1 MMSFMGVTVSNFNSM
16 FRRGFIWKA
25 KARFVHSKF
34 LANYSDHQKD
44 GIFASD
50 PSLSKFLSTS
60 QASIAGLRMQ
70 WAFERTHTKD
80 TCYQLTEDYS
90 NGGDQ
95 YLTEDVM
102 RAACGIPVRQR
113 QFQDTEG
120 INAALAA
127 EVSSQDE
134 RDEKDTAWERLRVF
148 IFQTMLDA
156 TMEVMSY
163 TEFKKLSFKQKD
175 TPNLPKEKLWDQ
187 IEEQGVVRQGIVKHK
202 TSKVK
207 PGSFIPKITLAKDF
221 RDLCQ
226 PLQDSEVRMIFEEEH
241 DVHSLRQYAFRHGAR
256 KSNADVLEQYHT
268 ESIRALSAA
277 KPGKKTVEQTQA
289 CNKHQSS
296 LDSIREHEN
305 SIMQVLNGGA
315 CAAKRRRLR
324 PRESLTEDERVEGV
338 RDSQAPTL
346 TSRQITYH
354 YPDASFYSIT
364 PRRYSG
370 LGSAQKMSRGL
381 QVHVLEGHTADL
393 DIKNCCLTLTYQI
406 LGQLKPSPPLPGDL
420 ASLLDE
426 ITHRRSD
433 FVKRLGV
440 CDTEGKEIL
449 NALVNG
455 GAIPPHLR
463 NNESAQK
470 LQRLSLYLRWVACN
484 LLHDDYMK
492 LKDSKQKQFP
502 SATTFSLMWH
512 AVEDRILQAWTE
524 HILATQTKPSHL
536 SLHFDGV
543 RVSRNVMEE
552 AQRYIESCQKAIKEK
567 TSFDVVIVEKKAKDF
582 MSHVRE
588 QSTQKVE
595 IRHLPDACTLVGNCI
610 PCALWH
616 IAPLLRLTITSSIQN
631 HELSENTEALK
642 RRWRTYRSAA
652 ALYKTDLMC
661 SVGLPADDVLS
672 YILHYEGNGC
682 PHCVAVQV
690 LADRQNVMVVNGR
703 TSMKLSMLA
712 FREAFAAAV
721 DRSTVVTYWQRR
733 SRGELAD
740 KTGHLPDMQAGA
752 DISSDDEAAN
762 DEVCTARFSFDEDN
776 KPVVSDNIQQTL
788 RREVEETLLDL
799 RLGHKE

>member
-1 MMSFMGVTVSNFNSM
+1 
-16 FRRGFIWKA
+16 
-25 KARFVHSKF
+25 
-34 LANYSDHQKD
+34 
-44 GIFASD
+44 
-50 PSLSKFLSTS
+50 
-60 QASIAGLRMQ
+60 
-70 WAFERTHTKD
+70 
-80 TCYQLTEDYS
+80 
-90 NGGDQ
+90 
-95 YLTEDVM
+95 
-102 RAACGIPVRQR
+102 
-113 QFQDTEG
+113 
-120 INAALAA
+120 
-127 EVSSQDE
+127 
-134 RDEKDTAWERLRVF
+134 
-148 IFQTMLDA
+148 
-156 TMEVMSY
+156 
-163 TEFKKLSFKQKD
+163 
-175 TPNLPKEKLWDQ
+175 
-187 IEEQGVVRQGIVKHK
+187 
-202 TSKVK
+202 
-207 PGSFIPKITLAKDF
+207 
-221 RDLCQ
+221 
-226 PLQDSEVRMIFEEEH
+226 
-241 DVHSLRQYAFRHGAR
+241 YAFRHGAR

-296 LDSIREHEN
+296 LDSIREHEK

-315 CAAKRRRLR
+315 CAAKR
-324 PRESLTEDERVEGV
+324 
-338 RDSQAPTL
+338 
-346 TSRQITYH
+346 
-354 YPDASFYSIT
+354 
-364 PRRYSG
+364 
-370 LGSAQKMSRGL
+370 
-381 QVHVLEGHTADL
+381 
-393 DIKNCCLTLTYQI
+393 
-406 LGQLKPSPPLPGDL
+406 
-420 ASLLDE
+420 
-426 ITHRRSD
+426 RRSD

-492 LKDSKQKQFP
+492 L
-502 SATTFSLMWH
+502 
-512 AVEDRILQAWTE
+512 
-524 HILATQTKPSHL
+524 
-536 SLHFDGV
+536 
-543 RVSRNVMEE
+543 
-552 AQRYIESCQKAIKEK
+552 KEK

-690 LADRQNVMVVNGR
+690 LADRQNVMVLNGR

-740 KTGHLPDMQAGA
+740 KTGHLLDMQAGA

-799 RLGHKE
+799 KA

>member
-1 MMSFMGVTVSNFNSM
+1 
-16 FRRGFIWKA
+16 
-25 KARFVHSKF
+25 
-34 LANYSDHQKD
+34 
-44 GIFASD
+44 
-50 PSLSKFLSTS
+50 
-60 QASIAGLRMQ
+60 
-70 WAFERTHTKD
+70 
-80 TCYQLTEDYS
+80 
-90 NGGDQ
+90 
-95 YLTEDVM
+95 
-102 RAACGIPVRQR
+102 
-113 QFQDTEG
+113 
-120 INAALAA
+120 
-127 EVSSQDE
+127 
-134 RDEKDTAWERLRVF
+134 
-148 IFQTMLDA
+148 
-156 TMEVMSY
+156 
-163 TEFKKLSFKQKD
+163 
-175 TPNLPKEKLWDQ
+175 
-187 IEEQGVVRQGIVKHK
+187 
-202 TSKVK
+202 
-207 PGSFIPKITLAKDF
+207 
-221 RDLCQ
+221 
-226 PLQDSEVRMIFEEEH
+226 
-241 DVHSLRQYAFRHGAR
+241 
-256 KSNADVLEQYHT
+256 
-268 ESIRALSAA
+268 
-277 KPGKKTVEQTQA
+277 
-289 CNKHQSS
+289 
-296 LDSIREHEN
+296 
-305 SIMQVLNGGA
+305 
-315 CAAKRRRLR
+315 
-324 PRESLTEDERVEGV
+324 
-338 RDSQAPTL
+338 
-346 TSRQITYH
+346 
-354 YPDASFYSIT
+354 
-364 PRRYSG
+364 
-370 LGSAQKMSRGL
+370 
-381 QVHVLEGHTADL
+381 
-393 DIKNCCLTLTYQI
+393 
-406 LGQLKPSPPLPGDL
+406 
-420 ASLLDE
+420 
-426 ITHRRSD
+426 
-433 FVKRLGV
+433 
-440 CDTEGKEIL
+440 
-449 NALVNG
+449 
-455 GAIPPHLR
+455 
-463 NNESAQK
+463 
-470 LQRLSLYLRWVACN
+470 
-484 LLHDDYMK
+484 
-492 LKDSKQKQFP
+492 
-502 SATTFSLMWH
+502 MWH

>member
-1 MMSFMGVTVSNFNSM
+1 
-16 FRRGFIWKA
+16 
-25 KARFVHSKF
+25 
-34 LANYSDHQKD
+34 
-44 GIFASD
+44 
-50 PSLSKFLSTS
+50 
-60 QASIAGLRMQ
+60 
-70 WAFERTHTKD
+70 
-80 TCYQLTEDYS
+80 
-90 NGGDQ
+90 
-95 YLTEDVM
+95 
-102 RAACGIPVRQR
+102 
-113 QFQDTEG
+113 
-120 INAALAA
+120 
-127 EVSSQDE
+127 
-134 RDEKDTAWERLRVF
+134 
-148 IFQTMLDA
+148 
-156 TMEVMSY
+156 
-163 TEFKKLSFKQKD
+163 
-175 TPNLPKEKLWDQ
+175 
-187 IEEQGVVRQGIVKHK
+187 
-202 TSKVK
+202 
-207 PGSFIPKITLAKDF
+207 
-221 RDLCQ
+221 
-226 PLQDSEVRMIFEEEH
+226 
-241 DVHSLRQYAFRHGAR
+241 
-256 KSNADVLEQYHT
+256 
-268 ESIRALSAA
+268 
-277 KPGKKTVEQTQA
+277 
-289 CNKHQSS
+289 
-296 LDSIREHEN
+296 
-305 SIMQVLNGGA
+305 
-315 CAAKRRRLR
+315 
-324 PRESLTEDERVEGV
+324 
-338 RDSQAPTL
+338 
-346 TSRQITYH
+346 
-354 YPDASFYSIT
+354 
-364 PRRYSG
+364 
-370 LGSAQKMSRGL
+370 
-381 QVHVLEGHTADL
+381 
-393 DIKNCCLTLTYQI
+393 
-406 LGQLKPSPPLPGDL
+406 
-420 ASLLDE
+420 
-426 ITHRRSD
+426 
-433 FVKRLGV
+433 
-440 CDTEGKEIL
+440 
-449 NALVNG
+449 
-455 GAIPPHLR
+455 
-463 NNESAQK
+463 
-470 LQRLSLYLRWVACN
+470 
-484 LLHDDYMK
+484 
-492 LKDSKQKQFP
+492 
-502 SATTFSLMWH
+502 MWH

-690 LADRQNVMVVNGR
+690 LADRQNVMVLNGR

-740 KTGHLPDMQAGA
+740 KTGHLLDMQAGA

-799 RLGHKE
+799 RARTQRVNGRSQCPLCPFRSFSELRQLRTHVTKHHSAKNQYVCSGTKQIKIILAMYDHAASSQRTSRNLLCESAALLRETVKPPLASTCNHIDKSLRLVFDAAGPSYVNEECIGQTLSVRRVRNLYYTQSFADLLIREMILSHAQVSVPQWLFMSH